1 MERHL
6 VNALGLRILCPL
18 DILAL
23 AVVCDNHCVLEY
35 ERTILSINGRKY
47 FILVKTTLPVGIYSF
62 IYRFLHPSSVYIM
75 RAHSL

>member
-1 MERHL
+1 MARHL

-23 AVVCDNHCVLEY
+23 AVVCDNHYVLEY

-47 FILVKTTLPVGIYSF
+47 FILVKNSA
-62 IYRFLHPSSVYIM
+62 SSGD
-75 RAHSL
+75 L